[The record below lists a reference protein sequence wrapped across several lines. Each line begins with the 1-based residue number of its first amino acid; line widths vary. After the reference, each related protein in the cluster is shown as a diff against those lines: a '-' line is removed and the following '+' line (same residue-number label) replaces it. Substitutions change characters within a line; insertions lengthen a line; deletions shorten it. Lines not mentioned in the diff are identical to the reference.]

1 MTNRSATPSR
11 ELSLE
16 DLDRV
21 SGAGIKVPDVRKH
34 PDGEAALQLDPNAAG
49 RGIISI

>member
-1 MTNRSATPSR
+1 MTNHSKTTSR

-21 SGAGIKVPDVRKH
+21 SGAGIRVPDVRKH
-34 PDGEAALQLDPNAAG
+34 PDGEATLAYPPGPAAVVPEY
-49 RGIISI
+49 